1 MSASVFSYDFTELGN
16 GSETGCSFWMSQQ
29 NLVRPFSRALPRR
42 AADLLD
48 VFGAVYAADRGS
60 KRCFRGVATGQRMQI
75 LRCPVREPGIWT
87 SPGIGCQPRGAAGL
101 GQRRRLGYR
110 VRPAGLRLGP
120 GFQSGFPDGRP
131 DGIPGKSLAV

>member
-29 NLVRPFSRALPRR
+29 NLARPFSRALPRR

-48 VFGAVYAADRGS
+48 VFGAVYAADPQVETLLQGS
-60 KRCFRGVATGQRMQI
+60 RHRTADADPRLSCAGTRDLDFA
-75 LRCPVREPGIWT
+75 
-87 SPGIGCQPRGAAGL
+87 GIGCQPRGAAGL

-110 VRPAGLRLGP
+110 VRPAGAP
-120 GFQSGFPDGRP
+120 SGTR
-131 DGIPGKSLAV
+131 IPIRVS